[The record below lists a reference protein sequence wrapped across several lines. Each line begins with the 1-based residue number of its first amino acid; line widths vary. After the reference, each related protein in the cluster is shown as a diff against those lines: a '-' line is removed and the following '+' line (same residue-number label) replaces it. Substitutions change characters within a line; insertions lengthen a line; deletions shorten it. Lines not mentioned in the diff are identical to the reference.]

1 MPSWRRKVRPL
12 DLLLVLISLAY
23 PFVVYFGLVHFSP
36 LTVGLALVVF
46 LILRLLLQRHR
57 RARRSEFGIYL
68 AVLAAIAVLLMVN
81 ELLAIKTYP
90 VLISLS
96 FAVVFGYSLFNPPTI
111 IERFARMMEGELD
124 EQAIRYTRNVTVA
137 WVVFFLLNAA
147 ISLWTALYG
156 DLATWTLY
164 NGFISYILIGL
175 MFGGEFLLRQYVKR
189 KKVS

>member
-1 MPSWRRKVRPL
+1 MPSWWRKLRPL

-23 PFVVYFGLVHFSP
+23 PFVVYFGLIHFPP

-46 LILRLLLQRHR
+46 LILRLLLQRQR
-57 RARRSEFGIYL
+57 RARRSEFGVYV
-68 AVLAAIAVLLMVN
+68 AVVMAIVLLLTVN
-81 ELLAIKTYP
+81 ELLAIKAYP

-96 FAVVFGYSLFNPPTI
+96 FAFLFGYSLLNPPPI

-124 EQAIRYTRNVTVA
+124 AHAIRYTRNVTVA
-137 WVVFFLLNAA
+137 WVGFFLLNAA
-147 ISLWTALYG
+147 ISLWTALYA

-175 MFGGEFLLRQYVKR
+175 MFGGEFLLRQFVKR

>member
-1 MPSWRRKVRPL
+1 MPSWRRKLRPL
-12 DLLLVLISLAY
+12 DLLFVLISLSY
-23 PFVVYFGLVHFSP
+23 PFVVYFGLVHFPP

-46 LILRLLLQRHR
+46 LVLRLLLQRQR
-57 RARRSEFGIYL
+57 RAQRSEFGIYV
-68 AVLAAIAVLLMVN
+68 AVVMAIVLLLGVN
-81 ELLAIKTYP
+81 ELLAIKAYP

-96 FAVVFGYSLFNPPTI
+96 FAFLFGYSLLNPPPI

-147 ISLWTALYG
+147 VSLWTALYA
-156 DLATWTLY
+156 DLEAWTLY

-175 MFGGEFLLRQYVKR
+175 MFGGEFLLRQFVKR

>member
-1 MPSWRRKVRPL
+1 
-12 DLLLVLISLAY
+12 
-23 PFVVYFGLVHFSP
+23 
-36 LTVGLALVVF
+36 
-46 LILRLLLQRHR
+46 
-57 RARRSEFGIYL
+57 
-68 AVLAAIAVLLMVN
+68 
-81 ELLAIKTYP
+81 
-90 VLISLS
+90 
-96 FAVVFGYSLFNPPTI
+96 
-111 IERFARMMEGELD
+111 MMEGELD